1 MVYDLSFSTRLAY
14 DAGQSGISIPV
25 KLKLLNVETAV
36 DAKLDTGATDCI
48 FSRRFG
54 EDLGLDIE
62 DGEKIRINTATSI
75 FTAYGHELTLS
86 VLDYELDILAFFA
99 EDSAFSRNVLG
110 RRGFLD
116 QFAIGLI
123 DYDGLLY
130 LRAYDQY

>member
-1 MVYDLSFSTRLAY
+1 MAYDLSFSDRLAY
-14 DAGQSGISIPV
+14 DAGKSGISIPV
-25 KLKLLNVETAV
+25 KLKLLNIETAV

-54 EDLGLDIE
+54 EDLGLEIE
-62 DGEKIRINTATSI
+62 DGERILISTANSV
-75 FTAYGHELTLS
+75 FTAYGHEITLS
-86 VLDYELDILAFFA
+86 VLDYELDVLAFFA
-99 EDSAFSRNVLG
+99 EDSAFNRDVLG

-130 LRAYDQY
+130 LSAYGQL